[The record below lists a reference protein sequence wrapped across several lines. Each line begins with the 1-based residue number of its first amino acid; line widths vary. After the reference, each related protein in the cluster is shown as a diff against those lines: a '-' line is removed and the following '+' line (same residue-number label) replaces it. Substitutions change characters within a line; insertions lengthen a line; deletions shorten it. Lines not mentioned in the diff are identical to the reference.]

1 MSADVDG
8 AVPPGHLHIDSSIAY
23 GQSVICGVDSSGLAF
38 WDIAMECPR
47 THERLRSGRT
57 DGDMMGCLRVHPD
70 GTLHWRLVLR
80 PRIHGV
86 PPGVQPTQGEAS
98 AGGSFNRE
106 GTGGEG
112 GLPGDQG
119 GTVLGVLPPEIG
131 TVVFLNRRGGAIS
144 DARVYPSTPGYPH
157 TAYTDLPRLC
167 SLVGPGGGASF
178 GGLQLGEHR
187 GGAHCRAVGVSPG
200 TWDTF
205 TPSLHVHWWHQHDRT
220 RGSVRAYVLGN
231 HLRAGMFT
239 S

>member
-1 MSADVDG
+1 MLARVLRWVCPSAV
-8 AVPPGHLHIDSSIAY
+8 
-23 GQSVICGVDSSGLAF
+23 
-38 WDIAMECPR
+38 
-47 THERLRSGRT
+47 
-57 DGDMMGCLRVHPD
+57 
-70 GTLHWRLVLR
+70 VLR
-80 PRIHGV
+80 PRVHGV
-86 PPGVQPTQGEAS
+86 RPGVVLTPAEAS
-98 AGGSFNRE
+98 EGSFNSV
-106 GTGGEG
+106 GGGGG
-112 GLPGDQG
+112 GLPGDQDEPAW
-119 GTVLGVLPPEIG
+119 GVLPPEIG